1 MPLSIYQ
8 DASFKD
14 VIFPSKQFNEDRY
27 QRLLFRL
34 SCIIQDYPTKYG
46 LQDYTQVY
54 YRGIFK
60 QMACDN
66 FTLSTLW
73 ILDYLYFNGEENV
86 LVIS

>member
-1 MPLSIYQ
+1 MKYFTTCETIKMPLSIYQ

-54 YRGIFK
+54 YRAIFK

-66 FTLSTLW
+66 FTLSTL
-73 ILDYLYFNGEENV
+73 
-86 LVIS
+86 